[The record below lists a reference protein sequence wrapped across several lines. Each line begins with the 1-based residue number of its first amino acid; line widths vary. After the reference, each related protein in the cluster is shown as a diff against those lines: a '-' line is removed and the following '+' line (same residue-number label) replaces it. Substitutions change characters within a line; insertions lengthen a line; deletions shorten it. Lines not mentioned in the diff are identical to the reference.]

1 MLVTI
6 ATIGIVLTVSGVA
19 LLLMDWLLER
29 RGIPSR
35 ISMLAMYPVLACAF
49 LGGFAQ
55 LEGKPYDVWLFA
67 LSLFLAFAGPLLAGG
82 WYSVRRGETN

>member
-29 RGIPSR
+29 RGI
-35 ISMLAMYPVLACAF
+35 
-49 LGGFAQ
+49 
-55 LEGKPYDVWLFA
+55 
-67 LSLFLAFAGPLLAGG
+67 AGPLLAGG